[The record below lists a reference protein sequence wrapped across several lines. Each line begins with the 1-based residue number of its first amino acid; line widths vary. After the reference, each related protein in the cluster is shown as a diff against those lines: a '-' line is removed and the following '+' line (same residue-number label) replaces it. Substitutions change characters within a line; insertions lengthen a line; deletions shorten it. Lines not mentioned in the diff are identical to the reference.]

1 MRAGIPALIKKGRIK
16 DMFGVSWWV
25 IWLVIAVIMF
35 IIEAVTTG
43 LATLWFGIGALV
55 AMIMDLCGASVPAQ
69 VIVMAVVSIVCFVL
83 CMIWVRP
90 KLESLRKK
98 NIQRTN
104 ADRLI
109 GREGTVI
116 VPLNGI
122 EGKGQVKIDGQV
134 WSAKADSDIAE
145 GIKVTVKA
153 IEGVKLVV
161 EIAS

>member
-1 MRAGIPALIKKGRIK
+1 
-16 DMFGVSWWV
+16 MFGVSWWV

-43 LATLWFGIGALV
+43 LATLWFGIGAVV

-134 WSAKADSDIAE
+134 WSAKADSDIGE

>member
-1 MRAGIPALIKKGRIK
+1 M
-16 DMFGVSWWV
+16 VSMWV
-25 IWLVIAVIMF
+25 IWLAIAVVMF

>member
-1 MRAGIPALIKKGRIK
+1 ML
-16 DMFGVSWWV
+16 GVSWWV